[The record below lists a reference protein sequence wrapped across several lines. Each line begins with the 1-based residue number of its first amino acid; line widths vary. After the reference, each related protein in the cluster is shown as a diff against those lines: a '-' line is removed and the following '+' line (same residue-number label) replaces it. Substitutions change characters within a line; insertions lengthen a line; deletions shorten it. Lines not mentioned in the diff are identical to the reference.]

1 MCLLKEEYN
10 TSKILDPV
18 TKIKEG
24 QSNMLKYNTEY
35 YAVVKTKW
43 EALYGTMWNK
53 ICPQDILLSEKG
65 KGQNGM

>member
-35 YAVVKTKW
+35 YAVVKTK
-43 EALYGTMWNK
+43 
-53 ICPQDILLSEKG
+53 
-65 KGQNGM
+65 

>member
-24 QSNMLKYNTEY
+24 QSNMLKYKTEY
-35 YAVVKTKW
+35 YAVVKTK
-43 EALYGTMWNK
+43 
-53 ICPQDILLSEKG
+53 
-65 KGQNGM
+65 